1 MIHKWTINQIL
12 GCCALILAGIT
23 MLSQFFISNNGS
35 IQKNTVIH
43 VLVATAIGL
52 CGINLLIGKGNQTI
66 DQNRDS
72 IDRNAN
78 SESYKPPTVQPKPV
92 PTPPRPST
100 KENFDDKV
108 IRESPSRSSE
118 AKKVFEVARILRLTN
133 KLKQSGWF
141 FVGAG
146 WCGYTKKQLQ
156 ELKGGDLNGIH
167 IDADNI
173 TDEETKK
180 LVKKAPGFPCWMLL
194 KSPNKGEV
202 LKIEPGF
209 KSLVE
214 LEKIAGLSPE
224 PVPEIPKPPT
234 WGRDEEDKSKD
245 KIPNIPEI
253 PMPPGNSDGSKIW
266 PPGNSDGSK
275 IWPPGNSN
283 GSRMPW
289 ERKKKEYLEP
299 YKSPSGPTVYE
310 YGIVSPER
318 SPYPQSLPKPIKPV
332 RERPTISSIMEL
344 DVKTTAFEQF
354 RPPFHGQDGWI

>member
-1 MIHKWTINQIL
+1 
-12 GCCALILAGIT
+12 
-23 MLSQFFISNNGS
+23 LSQFFISNNGS

-66 DQNRDS
+66 HRDS
-72 IDRNAN
+72 IERNIN
-78 SESYKPPTVQPKPV
+78 SESYKPPTVQPEPV

-108 IRESPSRSSE
+108 NRDSPSRSSE
-118 AKKVFEVARILRLTN
+118 AENVFEVARILRLTN

-173 TDEETKK
+173 ADEETKK

-224 PVPEIPKPPT
+224 PVPEIPKPPK

-245 KIPNIPEI
+245 KKPKMPD
-253 PMPPGNSDGSKIW
+253 MLPPGMRPGGNMPDSSKIL
-266 PPGNSDGSK
+266 PP
-275 IWPPGNSN
+275 WMRPGRNDKDN
-283 GSRMPW
+283 
-289 ERKKKEYLEP
+289 YQEP

-332 RERPTISSIMEL
+332 HERPTISSIMEL
-344 DVKTTAFEQF
+344 DVKTEAFEQF